1 MSLNYINREIK
12 NKGIIKHGSFT
23 LSSGSTSD
31 TYINFKDV
39 YKYTDLFEIIVD
51 KFIQRIRNPDIDI
64 NNAVICGTPYG
75 TLPLATLISYELGIP
90 LLFLRKSSKDH
101 GTKLIIENETEIKNV
116 ILIEDVI
123 TTGKSVLNAKKNLEE
138 HGYKVIKIL
147 SFYSKIRSELWESL
161 FTGNEIYDN
170 KGIIYSMDDPDID
183 WSILEEIDSY
193 ICGIKIHSEFF
204 NNYNISEVSK
214 FVRKEHIFLIE
225 DMKCADI
232 PSIILNKLSL
242 LKYKPNY
249 ITAHAII
256 GIDAIKEINNTY
268 WDDSEP
274 HIILIVEMSNKGNFT
289 KIDEVNS
296 QYYCDYAVNMARENQ
311 DCIHGIVCQNK
322 YEDLITFTPGV
333 HLGTEDTDDHKIPEN
348 VNSNYIIVRRA
359 ISESEKPLEAIT
371 ELHRRY
377 NTR

>member
-138 HGYKVIKIL
+138 HGYI
-147 SFYSKIRSELWESL
+147 
-161 FTGNEIYDN
+161 
-170 KGIIYSMDDPDID
+170 
-183 WSILEEIDSY
+183 
-193 ICGIKIHSEFF
+193 
-204 NNYNISEVSK
+204 
-214 FVRKEHIFLIE
+214 IFL
-225 DMKCADI
+225 
-232 PSIILNKLSL
+232 
-242 LKYKPNY
+242 
-249 ITAHAII
+249 
-256 GIDAIKEINNTY
+256 
-268 WDDSEP
+268 
-274 HIILIVEMSNKGNFT
+274 F
-289 KIDEVNS
+289 
-296 QYYCDYAVNMARENQ
+296 
-311 DCIHGIVCQNK
+311 
-322 YEDLITFTPGV
+322 
-333 HLGTEDTDDHKIPEN
+333 
-348 VNSNYIIVRRA
+348 
-359 ISESEKPLEAIT
+359 
-371 ELHRRY
+371 
-377 NTR
+377 